1 MNILILLMPL
11 ALGLGLIGLAAFFW
25 CMRTGQFSDMDG
37 PGWRILA
44 DDDVGKEGEAAEV
57 TAAAAQREAEPRRF

>member
-37 PGWRILA
+37 PGWRILE
-44 DDDVGKEGEAAEV
+44 DDDVGKEGPIVEAAG
-57 TAAAAQREAEPRRF
+57 AQHRDRS